1 MSNEKPETA
10 DKLIQ
15 VSNSVT
21 DRFKVIDDPSK
32 GVNSM
37 QSLESFSFQ
46 GLVEDEM
53 KVNAED
59 ELAYA
64 VEKALA
70 QAHNVDVN
78 QLPLK
83 VKNLSVVKE
92 YMIRKMKSDSEDA
105 KIREKLRQQRRIEME
120 KRKPIREDPGY
131 WAAR

>member
-21 DRFKVIDDPSK
+21 DRFQVIDAPSK
-32 GVNSM
+32 GVQSM

-46 GLVEDEM
+46 GLMEDEL
-53 KVNAED
+53 KVNAEE

-70 QAHNVDVN
+70 
-78 QLPLK
+78 
-83 VKNLSVVKE
+83 
-92 YMIRKMKSDSEDA
+92 
-105 KIREKLRQQRRIEME
+105 
-120 KRKPIREDPGY
+120 
-131 WAAR
+131 